1 VTDGLIVFIQGF
13 FLGIAIAAPVG
24 PIGLLCIRRTLEYGP
39 VVGFA
44 TGMGAAIADTLF
56 GAIAAF
62 GMSAA
67 FTFLRGYET
76 SIRLIGGIFLLVI
89 ATRTYNTRPKPPAE
103 VPETRN
109 LLASFVVGLI
119 VTLTNPVTVIA
130 SIALLT
136 GIGLT
141 ASMGNFDAATLVLGV
156 FCGSSTWWLSLSGSV
171 ALVRHR
177 ISERKL
183 VTINRCTG
191 VALAVFGV
199 WALATAVTAFW
210 PQPQA

>member
-1 VTDGLIVFIQGF
+1 MTDGLIVLIQGF
-13 FLGIAIAAPVG
+13 LLGIAIAAPVG

-39 VVGFA
+39 LVGFA
-44 TGMGAAIADTLF
+44 TGMGAALADTLF

-62 GMSAA
+62 GMSAV

-89 ATRTYNTRPKPPAE
+89 AARTYNTQPRPPAE

-109 LLASFVVGLI
+109 LLASVLIGLA

-136 GIGLT
+136 GLGLSAT
-141 ASMGNFDAATLVLGV
+141 MGNFDAATLVLGV
-156 FCGSSTWWLSLSGSV
+156 FCGSSFWWLSLSGGV

-177 ISERKL
+177 ISDRKL
-183 VTINRCTG
+183 IVINRFTG

-199 WALATAVTAFW
+199 WALATAVSAYW
-210 PQPQA
+210 PMPLA